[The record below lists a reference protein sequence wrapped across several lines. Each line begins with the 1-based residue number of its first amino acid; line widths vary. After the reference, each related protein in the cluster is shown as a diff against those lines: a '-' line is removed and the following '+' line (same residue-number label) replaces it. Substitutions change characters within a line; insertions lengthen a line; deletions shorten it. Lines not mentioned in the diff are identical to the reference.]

1 MTRPERA
8 RSFGAA
14 AEEYDR
20 LRPAPVPAA
29 LRRLLPSPDVRVLDL
44 GAGTGLVT
52 RSLAAEGVADVVAV
66 EPDDA
71 MRAVLAARSP
81 GVAALAG
88 TAEDIPLP
96 DASVDAVVASSA
108 WHWFD
113 PERATAEI
121 ARVLRPGGVLGLL
134 WSFADPTTPW
144 VAELRHVQ
152 RADDKDSTSGVEDG
166 FTIDLPEGAPFGPGT
181 SEVFRHETWMAADDV
196 AAMLGTYSTVL
207 TLSPGERAE
216 VRRRARAV
224 IARRVG
230 TDPVRVPFATALW
243 CATRRPS
250 DI

>member
-1 MTRPERA
+1 VTRPQRA

-20 LRPAPVPAA
+20 LRPAPAPEA
-29 LRRLLPSPDVRVLDL
+29 LRWLLPSTEVAALDL

-52 RSLAAEGVADVVAV
+52 RSLAAAGVTDVVAV

-81 GVAALAG
+81 GVRALAG

-96 DASVDAVVASSA
+96 AASVDAVLASSA

-134 WSFADPTTPW
+134 WSFADPTTDW
-144 VAELRHVQ
+144 VAELRHIQ
-152 RADDKDSTSGVEDG
+152 RADDKDSTRGVDAG
-166 FTIDLPEGAPFGPGT
+166 FVIDLPEGAPFTGGA
-181 SEVFRHETWMAADDV
+181 SEVFRRHTWMAVDDV
-196 AAMLGTYSTVL
+196 AALLGTYSTVL
-207 TLSPGERAE
+207 TLAPEERAAVHRQARE
-216 VRRRARAV
+216 V
-224 IARRVG
+224 ITRRVG
-230 TDPVRVPFATALW
+230 TDPVSVPFATGVWRAFR
-243 CATRRPS
+243 T
-250 DI
+250 